1 MKAIINAPVCPLMSQ
16 PRFDCEKADE
26 ALFGMVVEV
35 LEETTAGFWRVRTH
49 YCYEGYAPVNCLI
62 LGDKTANWW
71 EGLPKKVVL
80 HKNFCDVQAGPK
92 VQFWTQVTLPR
103 GAAVGVTEGP
113 ETDPETGKPTGWQCV
128 ILPDGQE
135 GYMRSSW
142 LDTYYEAPIGLP
154 EEALRQRLC
163 DTARL
168 YLRTQYRWGGKS
180 PLGID
185 CSGLASMGYL
195 LNGIIIYR
203 DAKIM
208 EGFPIHE
215 IPREA
220 MKPGDLMYFPG
231 HVAMYLGEGKY
242 IHSTGKAGSDGVVVN
257 SLDPEAPDYRP
268 DLPEKLTAVGSYF

>member
-1 MKAIINAPVCPLMSQ
+1 MKAIVNAPVCPLMSQ

-49 YCYEGYAPVNCLI
+49 YRYEGYAPVNCLI

-92 VQFWTQVTLPR
+92 VQSWTQVTLPR
-103 GAAVGVTEGP
+103 GAAVGVTERP

-185 CSGLASMGYL
+185 CSGLASMSYL

>member
-1 MKAIINAPVCPLMSQ
+1 MKAIVNAPVCPLMSQ

-49 YCYEGYAPVNCLI
+49 YRYEGYAPVNCLI

-92 VQFWTQVTLPR
+92 VQSWTQVTLPR

-113 ETDPETGKPTGWQCV
+113 ETDPETGKPTSWQCV

-142 LDTYYEAPIGLP
+142 LDTYYKAPIGLP

-231 HVAMYLGEGKY
+231 HVAMYMGEDRY

>member
-1 MKAIINAPVCPLMSQ
+1 MKAIVNAPVCPLMSQ

-49 YCYEGYAPVNCLI
+49 YRYEGYAPVNCLI

-92 VQFWTQVTLPR
+92 VQSWTQVTLPR

-163 DTARL
+163 HTSRL
-168 YLRTQYRWGGKS
+168 YLRTPYRWGGKS

-185 CSGLASMGYL
+185 CSGLASMSYL